1 MNVMDETNNRFGKG
15 SITLAAA
22 RGKHHYRIK
31 RGHSSRI
38 DTSYVAMAP
47 VVRA

>member
-1 MNVMDETNNRFGKG
+1 MDQANHRFGKG

-22 RGKHHYRIK
+22 RGKHHYKIR

-47 VVRA
+47 TVRA